1 MRTPLP
7 GGVRL
12 AVAAALFA
20 ASALGLTAA
29 PAAAAEHRP
38 GPADVPRRY
47 LALGDSLAAGYQTTP
62 DGGRVVGRGYAQDIA
77 RVLGERAAA
86 RHRPFDFTDLGCPG
100 ETTGTMANGGC
111 PWPHPWTDS
120 QLAAAERFLRE
131 HRKDR
136 VLVTI
141 DIGAND
147 VNRCASGGTI
157 DLPCALQ
164 GIATA
169 GRGLSDI
176 LGRLRAA
183 AGPHTRIVGM
193 NLYDPFL
200 AAWLT
205 GEQGRATAAMSLPL
219 SHALN
224 AAIGIAD
231 AAHGVPTADVARAF
245 DTDELRPVPFNGAQV
260 PLNVARI
267 MQWTNMARGD
277 IHANDAGYQVIADT
291 FLAKL

>member
-1 MRTPLP
+1 MRSPLP

-12 AVAAALFA
+12 AVAAALFTA
-20 ASALGLTAA
+20 TALGLTAA

-38 GPADVPRRY
+38 VPADVPRWY

-176 LGRLRAA
+176 LGRLQAA
-183 AGPHTRIVGM
+183 AGPRTRIVGM

-245 DTDELRPVPFNGAQV
+245 DTDELRPVPFNGTRV

-291 FLAKL
+291 FLARL